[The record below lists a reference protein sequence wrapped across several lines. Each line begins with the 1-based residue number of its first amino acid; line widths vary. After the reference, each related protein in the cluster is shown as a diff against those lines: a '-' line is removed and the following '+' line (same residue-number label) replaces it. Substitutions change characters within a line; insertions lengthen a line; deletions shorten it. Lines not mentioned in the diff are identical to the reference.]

1 MKEPLQRTKVVIR
14 HLPPSLSQND
24 LLALFRDHFN
34 DRYNWFCFRPG
45 KSSYK
50 HQRYSRAYV
59 ELKKPADV
67 FEFAE
72 LLNGHVFVNEKG
84 AQFKAIV
91 EYAPSQRVPKP
102 FSRKD
107 SREGTIFKDP
117 DYLEFLKVIAKP
129 AENLPSAEIQLER
142 KEAELSGAPKE
153 TLVVTP
159 LMEYVRQKR
168 AAESGAQESLA
179 VGRVGRRSRAASASK
194 TSSTTAKRGSEKK
207 KYILKDSAKNAR
219 RKDKSTFTVVA
230 KREDQ
235 PASSSGKETSA
246 SETICGVEG
255 SVGIPLTSDTGKK
268 KILLLKGK
276 EREIP
281 HVPDALLDKQRE
293 SSPVKNSA
301 SPTVPKQIQRRE
313 AGGRLIRK
321 ILLNN
326 ETRQTQSVTGV
337 QPQQKMQNLN
347 QENGKPLPG
356 PTSSPNGHVTNNDS
370 PIFSF
375 DGNTKR
381 SSDDRFARKVLH
393 GSGAVSEKQEKRTR
407 NKDRPDRVVWTPR
420 RSDVSQANGE
430 RLSSSQPTQLL
441 SDSVEVTRGEMKDD
455 MSYGSKT
462 VDIAAPTSGGSHRH
476 NGRRAATN
484 ITKDDGCINMIEG
497 KSSKRRGAAGSGGN
511 ERNLFAS
518 LDVEVA
524 ISLYDSSLYM
534 LQFESILFSV
544 QSEAAMN
551 DIWGNL
557 FEAVEGFNCCDC

>member
-59 ELKKPADV
+59 ELKKPAGV

-194 TSSTTAKRGSEKK
+194 TSSTTTKRGSEKK

-219 RKDKSTFTVVA
+219 RKDKSTFKVLA

-246 SETICGVEG
+246 SETR
-255 SVGIPLTSDTGKK
+255 IPLTSDTGKK

-337 QPQQKMQNLN
+337 QPQQKMPNLN
-347 QENGKPLPG
+347 QESGKPLPG
-356 PTSSPNGHVTNNDS
+356 PTCSPNGHVTNNES

-462 VDIAAPTSGGSHRH
+462 VDIAAPTSSHRH

-484 ITKDDGCINMIEG
+484 ITKDDGCINTIEG

-511 ERNLFAS
+511 EKQ
-518 LDVEVA
+518 VW
-524 ISLYDSSLYM
+524 IQKSS
-534 LQFESILFSV
+534 S
-544 QSEAAMN
+544 
-551 DIWGNL
+551 GH
-557 FEAVEGFNCCDC
+557 